1 MEKKFAALIILEMK
15 IKTPTLKEKV
25 EQYESLLELLSLC
38 MNVGTQT
45 DIQKLLNNI
54 DDWSYSH
61 RKGNGELSEKEQ
73 QQIINK
79 AFWKLNDL
87 K

>member
-1 MEKKFAALIILEMK
+1 MNP
-15 IKTPTLKEKV
+15 KTPTFKEKV
-25 EQYESLLELLSLC
+25 KQYEEFLHNLNMMQISCNASGIRALLS
-38 MNVGTQT
+38 NA
-45 DIQKLLNNI
+45 DN
-54 DDWSYSH
+54 WSYSH
-61 RKGNGELSEKEQ
+61 RIGNGELSEKEQ

>member
-1 MEKKFAALIILEMK
+1 MK
-15 IKTPTLKEKV
+15 IKTPTLRQKV
-25 EQYESLLELLSLC
+25 EQYESLLENISLY
-38 MNVGTQT
+38 MNTGSQ
-45 DIQKLLNNI
+45 INIRRLLNNI

-73 QQIINK
+73 QKIINK

>member
-1 MEKKFAALIILEMK
+1 MKK
-15 IKTPTLKEKV
+15 PTLKEKV
-25 EQYESLLELLSLC
+25 KQYEDLLENISLY
-38 MNVGTQT
+38 MHAGTQ
-45 DIQKLLNNI
+45 ISIRRLLNNI

-73 QQIINK
+73 QKLINK